1 MRKRQG
7 FTLIELLVVIAII
20 AILAGMLLPA
30 LARAREEARRI
41 RCRNNLNQLAK
52 GMATYLNEHGDN
64 RFYPWPAGRKGC
76 GSEDNP
82 DFGGA
87 EWLATLYWTRV
98 LPDPGVYVCPS
109 SPDSNENGQNLGD
122 HGCDNEEGTFE
133 PGTGDNA
140 SKLQAGAV
148 SYAGMGDRS
157 VYIYEKTKLERNP
170 PSSYIAIRDDFPPN
184 EPMACDDTEGSIN
197 HGEREN
203 GGMSVLFFDSHV
215 EFWTH
220 TKVDLEEG
228 VGQGDLVALRN

>member
-64 RFYPWPAGRKGC
+64 RFYPWPAGREGC
-76 GSEDNP
+76 GDEDNP

-98 LPDPGVYVCPS
+98 LPDPGVYICPS

-122 HGCDNEEGTFE
+122 YGCRNEEGDFE
-133 PGTGDNA
+133 AGSDN
-140 SKLQAGAV
+140 KLKEEAV
-148 SYAGMGDRS
+148 SYAGMGAES
-157 VYIYEKTKLERNP
+157 VAAYERTKLNRDP
-170 PSSYIAIRDDFPPN
+170 PSDYVAIRDDFPPN

-197 HGEREN
+197 HGERQN
-203 GGMSVLFFDSHV
+203 GGMAVLFFDSHV

-220 TKVDLEEG
+220 TKIDLEEG